1 MSPRKKNRKAE
12 EAFLNQNCDL
22 PLINKEVFDSLIFHL
37 IQALEPEDYHNTKN
51 RFDNETIE
59 LLPQWERYEDVEPGR
74 LVFCVETSL
83 FIWIQ
88 ALLLKYAINIGLI
101 ETFLFER
108 QYITSQ
114 KISEEFDRLS
124 DVFPED
130 SFDGSVYSW
139 WWKKDNCVTSDIWN
153 LVKTP
158 LLFSEVE
165 NLNGNLVSN
174 LYMTYFPPELRKS
187 LGEFY
192 TDQRIVEYIL
202 DWVGYIPERNG
213 NVKNPLFLQRL
224 IDPACGAGAFLISA
238 LEYYFQDWL
247 VHNKWVSDGISDLVE
262 HNRIVGVDVN
272 PFACTLSRLGYLI
285 FLLPYL
291 AQARL
296 EQGRLPL
303 IRGLPIV
310 QADSLINVRGE
321 LRDESYDCVVG
332 NPPYVRIQRLNTNG
346 AKQAYLKS
354 FDSAVGRFDLYSL
367 FIERGLQLLKPNG
380 KLGYI
385 TSNKFMTTNAGSGI
399 RKVISKKATINHLFD
414 LSDTKVFGAAVLPCV
429 IVLENCKSDNETF
442 PFGLLREIN
451 YDKNY
456 QDVEDAFTHFRSHT
470 SKDFCQEQINLPSK
484 LSRKTSF
491 EMRVLQSIQPT
502 ENGDC
507 WHFLSPS
514 EKEVIAGI
522 EANRPVPLGEIA
534 EITSGLKTT
543 ADSVFI
549 HPMTDAF
556 IEKNKLEK
564 NLIYPF
570 IQARNIE
577 RWKVQWTGT
586 KEKSDTY
593 VLYPHLVKKDRVVA
607 ANLNDYPCVGAY
619 LKAHYEKL
627 SKRQYLIEAGRKW
640 YEIWVHQKPEIF
652 QRPFKI
658 VTPDLKTRNT
668 FALDTQSYMSGASCF
683 AILPKN
689 QTRQESYYLLGLLN
703 SELLD
708 FYHKVKASTFIYAG
722 RYRYWKSYLQ
732 NYPIINCYLG
742 ESKFEDIWQEV
753 KPLIPDVC
761 DLRIQN
767 GILACGVIPVPVPS
781 ETCIMSVFRFALQ
794 NEIVS
799 QVEKILSSDGEEL
812 LKLEARLNDLVYHLY
827 QFNSSLRFAV
837 QKSLRHN

>member
-1 MSPRKKNRKAE
+1 MPLRKAE
-12 EAFLNQNCDL
+12 ETFLDQNYNL

-59 LLPQWERYEDVEPGR
+59 LLPQWKQYEEIEPGR
-74 LVFCVETSL
+74 LIFCVETSI
-83 FIWIQ
+83 FVWIQ
-88 ALLLKYAINIGLI
+88 ALLLKYAVDIGLI
-101 ETFLFER
+101 ETSLFE
-108 QYITSQ
+108 QHYIPGRE
-114 KISEEFDRLS
+114 ISTEFTRLA
-124 DVFPED
+124 DIFPED
-130 SFDGSVYSW
+130 SFDGSLYSW
-139 WWKKDNCVTSDIWN
+139 WWKKDNRVTSDVWN
-153 LVKTP
+153 SVKTP
-158 LLFSEVE
+158 LLFSEIE
-165 NLNGNLVSN
+165 NLDGNTVSN
-174 LYMTYFPPELRKS
+174 LYMTCFPLELRKS

-192 TDQRIVEYIL
+192 TDRRIVEYIL
-202 DWVGYIPERNG
+202 DWVGYSSQQNA
-213 NVKNPLFLQRL
+213 NVDDPLFLQRL

-238 LEYYFQDWL
+238 LEHYFQDWL
-247 VHNKWVSDGISDLVE
+247 VHKKWVSDGITDLVE

-285 FLLPYL
+285 SLLPYL
-291 AQARL
+291 ARARL
-296 EQGRLPL
+296 EQGQFPL

-310 QADSLINVRGE
+310 QADSLIDVSGE

-346 AKQAYLKS
+346 SKQSYLKS

-385 TSNKFMTTNAGSGI
+385 TSNKFMTTNAGKGI
-399 RKVISKKATINHLFD
+399 RKVISKRATINHLFD
-414 LSDTKVFGAAVLPCV
+414 LSDTKVFGAAVLPCI
-429 IVLENCKSDNETF
+429 IVLENCKNRNQTF
-442 PFGLLREIN
+442 PFGFLREIN

-456 QDVEDAFTHFRSHT
+456 QGVKDVFTHFHSHT

-484 LSRKTSF
+484 LSRKASF

-586 KEKSDTY
+586 QEKFDTY

-607 ANLNDYPCVGAY
+607 ANLNDYPCVGDY
-619 LKAHYEKL
+619 LKSHYKKL

-668 FALDTQSYMSGASCF
+668 FALDTQGYMSGASCF

-689 QTRQESYYLLGLLN
+689 QTKQESYYLLGLLN

-742 ESKFEDIWQEV
+742 ESKFEEIWQEV

-781 ETCIMSVFRFALQ
+781 ETCILSVFRFALQ
-794 NEIVS
+794 KEIVS

-827 QFNSSLRFAV
+827 QFNDSLRFV
-837 QKSLRHN
+837 VKESLRHN

>member
-1 MSPRKKNRKAE
+1 MPLRKENRKSE
-12 EAFLNQNCDL
+12 ETFLDQNYGL
-22 PLINKEVFDSLIFHL
+22 PLINREVFDSLIFHL
-37 IQALEPEDYHNTKN
+37 IQAVQPEDHRDPKN
-51 RFDNETIE
+51 QFGDETID
-59 LLPQWERYEDVEPGR
+59 LPPQWERYKEVEPSQ
-74 LVFCVETSL
+74 LIFCVKTRI
-83 FIWIQ
+83 FVWIQ
-88 ALLLKYAINIGLI
+88 ALLLKYAADIGLI
-101 ETFLFER
+101 KTSLFEQ
-108 QYITSQ
+108 QYIPGREVSA
-114 KISEEFDRLS
+114 EFDRLA
-124 DVFPED
+124 DIFPED
-130 SFDGSVYSW
+130 AFGGDLYSW
-139 WWKKDNCVTSDIWN
+139 WWKEDSCVASDVWN

-158 LLFSEVE
+158 LLFSEIE

-202 DWVGYIPERNG
+202 DWVGYIPQRNG

-224 IDPACGAGAFLISA
+224 IDPACGAGTFLISA
-238 LEYYFQDWL
+238 LERYFQAFL
-247 VHNKWVSDGISDLVE
+247 VHNKWVSDGIFDLVE

-272 PFACTLSRLGYLI
+272 PFACALSRLGYLI
-285 FLLPYL
+285 FLIPYL
-291 AQARL
+291 VQTKL
-296 EQGRLPL
+296 EQGNLPF
-303 IRGLPIV
+303 IKHLPIV
-310 QADSLINVRGE
+310 QSDSLVDVREEIGNS
-321 LRDESYDCVVG
+321 SYDCVVG

-346 AKQAYLKS
+346 AKQSYLKS

-385 TSNKFMTTNAGSGI
+385 TSNKFMTTNAGKGI
-399 RKVISKKATINHLFD
+399 REVIAKRATINHLFD
-414 LSDTKVFGAAVLPCV
+414 LSDTKVFGAAVLPCI
-429 IVLENCKSDNETF
+429 IVLENAKGGNETF

-451 YDKNY
+451 YDKSY
-456 QDVEDAFTHFRSHT
+456 QDVEDVFSHFHSHT
-470 SKDFCQEQINLPSK
+470 SKDFSQGEINLPSK
-484 LSRKTSF
+484 LARKTSF
-491 EMRVLQSIQPT
+491 ELRVIQSIQPT

-507 WHFLSPS
+507 WHFLSPA
-514 EKEVIAGI
+514 EEEVIAGI

-556 IEKNKLEK
+556 IEKNQLEK

-593 VLYPHLVKKDRVVA
+593 VLYPHLVKKDKVVA

-619 LKAHYEKL
+619 LKSNYEKL
-627 SKRQYLIEAGRKW
+627 FKRQYLIEAGRKW

-668 FALDTQSYMSGASCF
+668 FALDTQGYMSGASCF

-732 NYPIINCYLG
+732 NYPIIHCYLG
-742 ESKFEDIWQEV
+742 ESKLEEIWQEV
-753 KPLIPDVC
+753 KPLISDVC
-761 DLRIQN
+761 DLKIQN
-767 GILACGVIPVPVPS
+767 GILACGVIPLPVPS

-812 LKLEARLNDLVYHLY
+812 PKLEARLNDLVYHLY
-827 QFNSSLRFAV
+827 QFNDSLRLAV

>member
-1 MSPRKKNRKAE
+1 MPLRKKNRKAE
-12 EAFLNQNCDL
+12 EAFLNHNCDL

-37 IQALEPEDYHNTKN
+37 IQVLEPEDYHNTKN

-59 LLPQWERYEDVEPGR
+59 LLPQWRRYEEVEPGR
-74 LVFCVETSL
+74 LIFCVETSL

-88 ALLLKYAINIGLI
+88 GLLLKYAVDIGLI
-101 ETFLFER
+101 KTSLFKQ
-108 QYITSQ
+108 QYIPGRKVSA
-114 KISEEFDRLS
+114 EFDRLAN
-124 DVFPED
+124 VFPKD
-130 SFDGSVYSW
+130 SFDGGMYSW
-139 WWKKDNCVTSDIWN
+139 WWKKDSCVASDVWN

-158 LLFSEVE
+158 LLFSEIE
-165 NLNGNLVSN
+165 NLDGNSVSD
-174 LYMTYFPPELRKS
+174 LYMTCFPPELRKS

-192 TDQRIVEYIL
+192 TDPRIVEYIL
-202 DWVGYIPERNG
+202 DWVGYSSQQNG
-213 NVKNPLFLQRL
+213 DVENPLFLQRL
-224 IDPACGAGAFLISA
+224 IDPACGAGTFLISA
-238 LEYYFQDWL
+238 LEHYFQDWL

-272 PFACTLSRLGYLI
+272 PFACALSRLGYLI

-291 AQARL
+291 VRTKL
-296 EQGRLPL
+296 EQGHLPL
-303 IRGLPIV
+303 IRCLPIV
-310 QADSLINVRGE
+310 QADSLVDVHRE
-321 LRDESYDCVVG
+321 LRDKSYDCVVG

-346 AKQAYLKS
+346 SKQSYLKS

-367 FIERGLQLLKPNG
+367 FIERGLRLLKPNG

-385 TSNKFMTTNAGSGI
+385 TSNKFMTTNAGKGI
-399 RKVISKKATINHLFD
+399 RKVISKRATINHLFD

-429 IVLENCKSDNETF
+429 IVLENCKNRNETF

-456 QDVEDAFTHFRSHT
+456 QDVEDVFTHFHSHI
-470 SKDFCQEQINLPSK
+470 SKDFCQEEINLPSK
-484 LSRKTSF
+484 LSRKASF
-491 EMRVLQSIQPT
+491 ELRLLQSVQPT

-507 WHFLSPS
+507 WHFLSPA

-522 EANRPVPLGEIA
+522 EANCPVPLGEIA

-549 HPMTDAF
+549 HPMTEAF
-556 IEKNKLEK
+556 IENYRLEK
-564 NLIYPF
+564 TLIYPF
-570 IQARNIE
+570 IQASNIK

-586 KEKSDTY
+586 KERSDTY
-593 VLYPHLVKKDRVVA
+593 VLYPHLMKKDRVVA
-607 ANLNDYPCVGAY
+607 VNLDDYPCVGTY
-619 LKAHYEKL
+619 LKSHYERL

-658 VTPDLKTRNT
+658 VTPDIKTRNT
-668 FALDTQSYMSGASCF
+668 FALDTEGYMSGASCF
-683 AILPKN
+683 AVIPKN
-689 QTRQESYYLLGLLN
+689 QTKEESYYLLGLLN

-732 NYPIINCYLG
+732 NYPIVNCHLD
-742 ESKFEDIWQEV
+742 ESKLETIWQEV
-753 KPLIPDVC
+753 KPLISDVC

-767 GILACGVIPVPVPS
+767 GVLACGVIPVLIPS
-781 ETCIMSVFRFALQ
+781 EICTMSVFRFALQ

-799 QVEKILSSDGEEL
+799 QVEKILSSDEEEVP
-812 LKLEARLNDLVYHLY
+812 KLEARLNDLVYHLY
-827 QFNSSLRFAV
+827 QFNDSLRFAV

>member
-12 EAFLNQNCDL
+12 ETFLNQNCDL
-22 PLINKEVFDSLIFHL
+22 SLINKEVFDSLIFHL

-59 LLPQWERYEDVEPGR
+59 LLPQWERYEEVEPGR
-74 LVFCVETSL
+74 LIFCVETSL

-88 ALLLKYAINIGLI
+88 GLLLKYAVNIGLI

-114 KISEEFDRLS
+114 RISEEFDRLS
-124 DVFPED
+124 GVFPED

-139 WWKKDNCVTSDIWN
+139 WWKKDNCVPSDIWN

-165 NLNGNLVSN
+165 NLDGNTVSN
-174 LYMTYFPPELRKS
+174 LYMTCFPPELRKS

-192 TDQRIVEYIL
+192 TDRRIVEYIL
-202 DWVGYIPERNG
+202 DWVGYSSQQNT
-213 NVKNPLFLQRL
+213 NVENPLFLQRL

-238 LEYYFQDWL
+238 LEHYFQDWL

-346 AKQAYLKS
+346 AKQSYLKS

-385 TSNKFMTTNAGSGI
+385 TSNKFMTTNAGKGI
-399 RKVISKKATINHLFD
+399 REVIAKRATINHLFD
-414 LSDTKVFGAAVLPCV
+414 LSDTKVFGAAVLPCI
-429 IVLENCKSDNETF
+429 IVLENAKGGNETF

-451 YDKNY
+451 YDKDY
-456 QDVEDAFTHFRSHT
+456 QGVKDVFTHFHSHT

-484 LSRKTSF
+484 LSRKASF

-522 EANRPVPLGEIA
+522 EANQPIPLGEIA

-607 ANLNDYPCVGAY
+607 VNLNDYPCVGAY
-619 LKAHYEKL
+619 LKSNYEKL

-668 FALDTQSYMSGASCF
+668 FALDTQGYMSGASCF

-732 NYPIINCYLG
+732 NYPIIHCYLG
-742 ESKFEDIWQEV
+742 ESKLEEIWQEV
-753 KPLIPDVC
+753 KPLISDVC

>member
-1 MSPRKKNRKAE
+1 MPPRKAKE
-12 EAFLNQNCDL
+12 TFLEQSYNL

-37 IQALEPEDYHNTKN
+37 IQAFQPENHRNTKN
-51 RFDNETIE
+51 RFGDETIE
-59 LLPQWERYEDVEPGR
+59 LPPQWEQYKEVEPRR
-74 LVFCVETSL
+74 LIFCVEASI
-83 FIWIQ
+83 FVWVQ
-88 ALLLKYAINIGLI
+88 ALLLKYAVDIGLI
-101 ETFLFER
+101 ETSLFEQ
-108 QYITSQ
+108 QYIPGRE
-114 KISEEFDRLS
+114 ISTEFTRLAGI
-124 DVFPED
+124 FPQD
-130 SFDGSVYSW
+130 SFDGGLYSW
-139 WWKKDNCVTSDIWN
+139 WWKEDSCVASDVWN

-158 LLFSEVE
+158 FLFAEIE
-165 NLNGNLVSN
+165 NLDSNLVSN

-202 DWVGYIPERNG
+202 DWIGYTPQPNG
-213 NVKNPLFLQRL
+213 SVENPLFLQRL
-224 IDPACGAGAFLISA
+224 IDPACGAGTFLISA
-238 LEYYFQDWL
+238 LKRYFHDFL
-247 VHNKWVSDGISDLVE
+247 VHNKWVNDGISDLVE
-262 HNRIVGVDVN
+262 HNRVVGVDVN
-272 PFACTLSRLGYLI
+272 PFACVLSRLGYLT
-285 FLLPYL
+285 FLVPYI
-291 AQARL
+291 ARARL

-303 IRGLPIV
+303 IRCLPIV
-310 QADSLINVRGE
+310 QADSLIDVHAKI
-321 LRDESYDCVVG
+321 RDRSYDCVVG

-346 AKQAYLKS
+346 AKQSYLKS

-367 FIERGLQLLKPNG
+367 FIERGLRLLKPNG

-399 RKVISKKATINHLFD
+399 RKVISERATINHLFD

-429 IVLENCKSDNETF
+429 IVLENCKSENGTF

-456 QDVEDAFTHFRSHT
+456 RGVKDIFTHFHSHT
-470 SKDFCQEQINLPSK
+470 SKDFFQEQINLPSK

-491 EMRVLQSIQPT
+491 ELRVLQSIQPT

-507 WHFLSPS
+507 WHFLSPA

-556 IEKNKLEK
+556 IKKNKLEK
-564 NLIYPF
+564 KLIYPF

-607 ANLNDYPCVGAY
+607 ANLDDYPCVGTY
-619 LKAHYEKL
+619 LKSHYEKL

-658 VTPDLKTRNT
+658 VTPDIKTRNT
-668 FALDTQSYMSGASCF
+668 FALDTQGYMSGASCF

-742 ESKFEDIWQEV
+742 ESKFEEIWQEV
-753 KPLIPDVC
+753 KPLISDVC
-761 DLRIQN
+761 DLRIEN
-767 GILACGVIPVPVPS
+767 DILACGVIPVPIPS
-781 ETCIMSVFRFALQ
+781 GTCIMSVFHFVLQ
-794 NEIVS
+794 KEIVS

-812 LKLEARLNDLVYHLY
+812 PKLETRLNDLVYHLY
-827 QFNSSLRFAV
+827 QFNGSLRFAV

>member
-1 MSPRKKNRKAE
+1 MSLRKEKKKAE
-12 EAFLNQNCDL
+12 KTFLNQNYDL
-22 PLINKEVFDSLIFHL
+22 SLINKEVFDSLIFHL
-37 IQALEPEDYHNTKN
+37 IQALESGDYQNAKN
-51 RFDNETIE
+51 RIDDKTID
-59 LLPQWERYEDVEPGR
+59 LPPQWEQYREVEPRR
-74 LVFCVETSL
+74 LIFSVETSI
-83 FIWIQ
+83 FVWIQ
-88 ALLLKYAINIGLI
+88 ALFLKYTVDIGLI
-101 ETFLFER
+101 ETSLFER
-108 QYITSQ
+108 QYIPGR
-114 KISEEFDRLS
+114 EVRAEFARLA
-124 DVFPED
+124 DIFPRD
-130 SFDGSVYSW
+130 SFDGGLYSW
-139 WWKKDNCVTSDIWN
+139 WWKEDSCVASDVWN

-158 LLFSEVE
+158 LLFSQIE
-165 NLNGNLVSN
+165 NLNGNLVSD

-202 DWVGYIPERNG
+202 DWAGYTPQRNG
-213 NVKNPLFLQRL
+213 NVENPLFLQRL
-224 IDPACGAGAFLISA
+224 IDPACGAGTFLISA
-238 LEYYFQDWL
+238 LERYFQSFL

-272 PFACTLSRLGYLI
+272 PFACVLSRLGYLT
-285 FLLPYL
+285 FLTPYL
-291 AQARL
+291 TRARL

-303 IRGLPIV
+303 IKGLPIV
-310 QADSLINVRGE
+310 QADSLIDGHAEIGDR
-321 LRDESYDCVVG
+321 SYDCVVG

-346 AKQAYLKS
+346 AKQSYLKS

-385 TSNKFMTTNAGSGI
+385 TSNKFMTTNAGKGI
-399 RKVISKKATINHLFD
+399 REVISKKATINHLFD

-429 IVLENCKSDNETF
+429 IVLENCSGENETF

-451 YDKNY
+451 YDKTY
-456 QDVEDAFTHFRSHT
+456 QDVQDVFTHFHSHI
-470 SKDFCQEQINLPSK
+470 SKDFCQEKINLPSK
-484 LSRKTSF
+484 LERKASF
-491 EMRVLQSIQPT
+491 ELRVLQSIQPT

-507 WHFLSPS
+507 WHFLSPA
-514 EKEVIAGI
+514 EKRVIAGI
-522 EANRPVPLGEIA
+522 EANQPVPLGEVA

-543 ADSVFI
+543 ADGVFI
-549 HPMTDAF
+549 HPMTETF
-556 IEKNKLEK
+556 IEKNKFEK

-570 IQARNIE
+570 IQASNIE
-577 RWKVQWTGT
+577 RWEVQWTGT

-619 LKAHYEKL
+619 LKSHYERL
-627 SKRQYLIEAGRKW
+627 SKRQYLVEAGRKW

-658 VTPDLKTRNT
+658 VTPDIKTHNT
-668 FALDTQSYMSGASCF
+668 FALDTQGYMSGASCF

-689 QTRQESYYLLGLLN
+689 QIRQESYYLLGLLN

-732 NYPIINCYLG
+732 NYPIIRCYLG
-742 ESKFEDIWQEV
+742 ESKFEAIWQGV
-753 KPLIPDVC
+753 KPLVSDVC

-767 GILACGVIPVPVPS
+767 GTLACGLIPVPIPNG
-781 ETCIMSVFRFALQ
+781 TCAMSIFRFALQ
-794 NEIVS
+794 SEIVS
-799 QVEKILSSDGEEL
+799 QVEKILSSNGEEL
-812 LKLEARLNDLVYHLY
+812 PKLEDRLNDLVYHLY
-827 QFNSSLRFAV
+827 QFNHSLRFV
-837 QKSLRHN
+837 VEESLRHN